1 MLSLRRRRCISQP
14 HPSPLAPARPAGH
27 TRGMDPE
34 REDYADLDRQPK
46 RRIFSPIQIVIFA
59 IAIACGLI
67 PVGIEA
73 FKRLWGRWG
82 P

>member
-1 MLSLRRRRCISQP
+1 
-14 HPSPLAPARPAGH
+14 
-27 TRGMDPE
+27 MDPE